1 MLFRKMRKEF
11 LPLFRPVMDDEEIKE
26 VTAIL
31 KSGWLTTGP
40 KTREFEERFAAYSGA
55 KHGIGVINCT
65 TALFM
70 CLEAAK
76 MENPEGSEV
85 ITTPL
90 TWCSSATVIENAGMK
105 TVFADVNKRTGSAY
119 AYFGGYEGDGDIT
132 KKIVLPEG
140 ISSIDSAYMELDA
153 GSEFDLYINGILSG
167 HYIPSAGAG
176 ADEWVINSSYFGN
189 FDGGNNTVLLM
200 FA

>member
-70 CLEAAK
+70 CLEKLVVCAK
-76 MENPEGSEV
+76 L
-85 ITTPL
+85 ILKKKQPL
-90 TWCSSATVIENAGMK
+90 KKKEEETA
-105 TVFADVNKRTGSAY
+105 VFLHQIQVS
-119 AYFGGYEGDGDIT
+119 
-132 KKIVLPEG
+132 L
-140 ISSIDSAYMELDA
+140 
-153 GSEFDLYINGILSG
+153 
-167 HYIPSAGAG
+167 
-176 ADEWVINSSYFGN
+176 
-189 FDGGNNTVLLM
+189 
-200 FA
+200 